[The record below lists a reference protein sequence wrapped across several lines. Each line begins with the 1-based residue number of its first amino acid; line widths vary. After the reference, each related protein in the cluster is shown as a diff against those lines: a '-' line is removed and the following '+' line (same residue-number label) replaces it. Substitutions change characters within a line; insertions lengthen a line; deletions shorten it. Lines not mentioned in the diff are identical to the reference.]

1 MMLLDLVYGPNGKQK
16 TKKHTTR
23 HQTDDKVAV
32 CYRKDRITCPGW
44 EWGGCGARGD
54 QLERLLCGKDAEA
67 EEEATQEPNEGP
79 QGEVPSEPL
88 MSPNVLIFPPQSQ
101 NLK

>member
-1 MMLLDLVYGPNGKQK
+1 MLQEGQNHL
-16 TKKHTTR
+16 
-23 HQTDDKVAV
+23 
-32 CYRKDRITCPGW
+32 PGVGVG
-44 EWGGCGARGD
+44 GGCGARGD
-54 QLERLLCGKDAEA
+54 QLESLLRGKDAEA
-67 EEEATQEPNEGP
+67 EEEATQQPNEGP